1 TQWRWRCLEP
11 VRFGVH
17 YAWHRFDVTKIV
29 YPVGQ
34 VRPVDP
40 FSVGTHNGCILRVWC
55 LQSFRQ
61 NLFPPGCAAGCESL
75 GLYPRLQRFVPIR
88 QAYLTLMIIWWGSL
102 GLGMRPGWVDALARW
117 AHVRCVADRW
127 LVPGR

>member
-1 TQWRWRCLEP
+1 LTFSPHAPPAVPPPGYSFSFLP
-11 VRFGVH
+11 F
-17 YAWHRFDVTKIV
+17 A
-29 YPVGQ
+29 
-34 VRPVDP
+34 RPP
-40 FSVGTHNGCILRVWC
+40 NATLFPYTTLFRSC

-88 QAYLTLMIIWWGSL
+88 QAYLTLMIILWGSL